1 MAKKQ
6 FNPAAFWAKQ
16 IGLAI
21 VLIVGAA
28 FLINSQNE
36 KIEAE
41 KKAPPEKNI
50 NRNLS
55 DFYAAHRNAN
65 TEPIKEEQGDFV
77 LDVKQ
82 EKMPLSRRLQM
93 MEANQSAPVAER
105 WVGEHKYRTFKE
117 GSTLREAITA
127 YAEREGMQVIW
138 ELDQDFI
145 VKSQFQMDDT
155 IVGSLYKIARAVD
168 SSFSGDVMAYV
179 CPKQRSLVIT
189 EARSDYLKENCTLAR
204 SSG

>member
-6 FNPAAFWAKQ
+6 FNPATFWAKQ
-16 IGLAI
+16 IGAAI
-21 VLIVGAA
+21 ILIIGAA
-28 FLINSQNE
+28 LLISNQNE
-36 KIEAE
+36 KKEV
-41 KKAPPEKNI
+41 KKQPPPQKSI
-50 NRNLS
+50 NNNLS

-65 TEPIKEEQGDFV
+65 TEPIKEQEGDFV
-77 LDVKQ
+77 IDVKQ
-82 EKMPLSRRLQM
+82 DKVPLSRRLQL
-93 MEANQSAPVAER
+93 MEANQTSPVVDR

-155 IVGSLYKIARAVD
+155 IVGSLYKLSKAID
-168 SSFSGDVMAYV
+168 SSFSGEVMAYV

-189 EARSDYLKENCTLAR
+189 TDRSEYLKENCTLAR

>member
-6 FNPAAFWAKQ
+6 FNPAVFWAKQ
-16 IGLAI
+16 IGFAI
-21 VLIVGAA
+21 ILIAGAA
-28 FLINSQNE
+28 LLINNQNAKQE
-36 KIEAE
+36 EA
-41 KKAPPEKNI
+41 KKAPEQKNI
-50 NRNLS
+50 NNNLS

-82 EKMPLSRRLQM
+82 DRVALSRRLQM
-93 MEANQSAPVAER
+93 MEANQSSPVAER

-155 IVGSLYKIARAVD
+155 IVGSLYTIARAVD
-168 SSFSGDVMAYV
+168 SSFSGDVLAYV

-189 EARSDYLKENCTLAR
+189 ADRSEYLTENCTLAR